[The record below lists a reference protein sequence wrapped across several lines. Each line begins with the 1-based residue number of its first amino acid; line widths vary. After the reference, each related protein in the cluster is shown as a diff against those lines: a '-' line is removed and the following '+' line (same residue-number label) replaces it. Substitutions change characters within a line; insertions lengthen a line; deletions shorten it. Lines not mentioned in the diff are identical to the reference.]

1 MELQANIR
9 KDDCKCVLMNGEP
22 VLTLAKERRESWR
35 GLLKQKV
42 SWAEPLP
49 VLMGLCHSHSLAD
62 LMQAVVMQNPNVA
75 FDFDHWEEGDEDSP
89 FAKGE
94 TCSPAP

>member
-1 MELQANIR
+1 
-9 KDDCKCVLMNGEP
+9 
-22 VLTLAKERRESWR
+22 
-35 GLLKQKV
+35 
-42 SWAEPLP
+42 
-49 VLMGLCHSHSLAD
+49 MGLCHSHSLAD